1 MCRLKGAAARGV
13 FVMKLILLGPPG
25 AGKGTQAKML
35 MERFGIPQISTGD
48 ILRAAVKDGTPMG
61 LKAKGCMDAGD
72 LVPDEVVVGIVK
84 ERLQKTDCDSGFIL
98 DGFPRTVPQAD
109 ALSADLVELDK
120 QLDAVISLNV
130 DIEALVERL
139 TGRRTCSDCG
149 RGYHVTF
156 DPAKAAGVCDTCGG
170 DLIQRDDDQETTIRK
185 RLDVY
190 REQTEPLVAYYRS
203 AGLLKELDGMQDID
217 VVQQKMLGLLQAG

>member
-1 MCRLKGAAARGV
+1 
-13 FVMKLILLGPPG
+13 MKLILLGPPG

-35 MERFGIPQISTGD
+35 MNRFSIPQISTSD
-48 ILRAAVKDGTPMG
+48 ILRAAVKNGTPMG
-61 LKAKGCMDAGD
+61 LKAKGCMDAGE

-84 ERLQKTDCDSGFIL
+84 ERLQKSDCDSGFIL

-109 ALSADLVELDK
+109 ALSADLLELDK
-120 QLDAVISLNV
+120 QLDAVISLDV
-130 DIEALVERL
+130 DVEALVERL
-139 TGRRTCSDCG
+139 NGRRTCRDCG
-149 RGYHVTF
+149 RGYHISF
-156 DPAKAAGVCDTCGG
+156 DPAQTAGVCDACGG
-170 DLIQRDDDQETTIRK
+170 KLIQRADDQETTIRK